1 MHPSD
6 AVPTIHIGPFL
17 DGDPQAQAQ
26 IANQVAQ
33 TCEHTGFLIIS
44 GHRFPSG
51 LFETATQQLFD
62 FFDLPHETKQ
72 QWHPTG
78 PAKQRGFHG
87 FATRGLAHTLGQKTP
102 PDLRESLFLGPID
115 DHRAHYQHL
124 AQAATSYAPN
134 LIPTVPA
141 GLDTT
146 LVRLY
151 RAYELLAE
159 DMMRL
164 FGAALRL
171 PTDYFD
177 GVLQRHFSILSCHHY
192 PVLS

>member
-1 MHPSD
+1 MHPST

-33 TCEHTGFLIIS
+33 TCEQTGFLIIS

-78 PAKQRGFHG
+78 PSKQRGFHG

-115 DHRAHYQHL
+115 DHQAHYQHL
-124 AQAATSYAPN
+124 PQAATSYAPN
-134 LIPTVPA
+134 
-141 GLDTT
+141 
-146 LVRLY
+146 
-151 RAYELLAE
+151 
-159 DMMRL
+159 
-164 FGAALRL
+164 F
-171 PTDYFD
+171 
-177 GVLQRHFSILSCHHY
+177 LSHHEI
-192 PVLS
+192 